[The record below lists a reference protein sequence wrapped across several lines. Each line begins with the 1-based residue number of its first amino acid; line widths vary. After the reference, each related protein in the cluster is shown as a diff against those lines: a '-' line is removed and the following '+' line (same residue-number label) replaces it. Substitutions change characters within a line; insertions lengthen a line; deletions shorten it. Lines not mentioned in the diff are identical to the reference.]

1 MSGVLRQML
10 HVVGHGPLEL
20 SLVFDPP
27 VSRYFPPIG
36 VVLSVSPLPTDPVP
50 PSPVLWNTSEHSTLR
65 MDIAVAQP
73 SSALLSV
80 ISSCRSFPPPTTF
93 SPYTLHPL
101 GQRSSKKTYP
111 ILFQPMPSHRI
122 PRIPNIPRITIPQ
135 IPHIIV
141 PIQPRARIRVLRET
155 RPSRRWGPIPR
166 DVFIPAVRQ
175 AGREER
181 DGAGS
186 YVGRSG
192 LRTSGFGG

>member
-122 PRIPNIPRITIPQ
+122 PRIPNIPRI
-135 IPHIIV
+135 
-141 PIQPRARIRVLRET
+141 RVLRET